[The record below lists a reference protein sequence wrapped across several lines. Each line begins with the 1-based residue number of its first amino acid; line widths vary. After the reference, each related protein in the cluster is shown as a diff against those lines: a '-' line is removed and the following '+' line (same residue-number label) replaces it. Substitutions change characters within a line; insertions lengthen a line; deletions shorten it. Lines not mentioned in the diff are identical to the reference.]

1 MNKEQ
6 KSVTF
11 VHSQLAL
18 DPLVIGTRGSS
29 SSSNTYAAG
38 RELMVRA
45 PTGAELVRAP
55 WISKGRKERK
65 ATGLGAV
72 LVQRVLDEQHQGEME
87 VER

>member
-1 MNKEQ
+1 
-6 KSVTF
+6 
-11 VHSQLAL
+11 
-18 DPLVIGTRGSS
+18 
-29 SSSNTYAAG
+29 
-38 RELMVRA
+38 MVRA
-45 PTGAELVRAP
+45 PPGAELVRVP